1 MLSPATS
8 ATLGKRH
15 RPLVDRAAMLV
26 RLVRRWQPERAIVL
40 IGDSGYAAVSLGQ
53 TCAQQKVTLVSRL
66 RLDAALYDSPAPQSP
81 SKRGPKPK
89 KGARQPSLATRLL
102 DPATLWQSLTVPWY
116 GGQDETVEVATGTA
130 LWHRAGQP
138 PLPVRW
144 VLVRS
149 PEQRWRP
156 LALFCTAQSCTAEQ
170 ILRWYLLRWNVEV
183 TFEEL
188 RAHLGF
194 ETQRHWS
201 RRALDRTIP
210 CLLGLFSL
218 VVLLAYTLHPQHLPI
233 RRAAWYPKAEATFA
247 DALAAVRAHLW
258 ASRNCASPS
267 DPAEQTDSAATLWA
281 SLVEIAC
288 YAA

>member
-1 MLSPATS
+1 
-8 ATLGKRH
+8 
-15 RPLVDRAAMLV
+15 V
-26 RLVRRWQPERAIVL
+26 
-40 IGDSGYAAVSLGQ
+40 AV
-53 TCAQQKVTLVSRL
+53 T
-66 RLDAALYDSPAPQSP
+66 
-81 SKRGPKPK
+81 
-89 KGARQPSLATRLL
+89 
-102 DPATLWQSLTVPWY
+102 
-116 GGQDETVEVATGTA
+116 TGTA

-149 PEQRWRP
+149 PEHRWRP
-156 LALFCTAQSCTAEQ
+156 LALFSTDLRVGAEQ

-201 RRALDRTIP
+201 RRALDRSTP

-218 VVLLAYTLHPQHLPI
+218 VVLLAYTLHPAHLPI
-233 RRAAWYPKAEATFA
+233 RHAAWYPKAEATFA

-258 ASRNCASPS
+258 ASRNGAPPS
-267 DPAEQTDSAATLWA
+267 DACELSDSAATLWA